1 MSQLNQT
8 LNDHLPDTLYFD
20 LQSTNFKSTTTQPG
34 VFKFNETR
42 SNPFCELPDH
52 YDISILRATIDT
64 GTVPL
69 FIPSIQPNQGDTNET
84 IYSVTVE
91 GVDSLGATLT
101 ARTYVSWNP
110 QDKEAATP
118 LPPNAN
124 VTQGAITG
132 VQDNTTGYYNC
143 YSYSWFLYLVYVAM
157 GQALAQL
164 DAAGVVWPTGTLP
177 NTPIISW
184 DPTRQCAILQCQLDS
199 FNVGSQSF
207 VKLYFNAPLFALFNS
222 FPAKYVGY
230 SSSDASEGRNFQIE
244 VVDIGGSNTSV
255 IFPSGVVGDDND
267 QYNVI
272 NVTQEYS
279 TTASWSPITAI
290 VFTSNTLPIEPNQV
304 STPYIFI
311 NGIPTLGGNDANQEN
326 IITDIVSSDGNY
338 RPNLVYYPTAEY
350 RRIHMYGNRPLHNLD
365 INIHYRLK
373 SGQLIPFRLF
383 SGGVVTLKIG
393 FLKKD
398 KHKN

>member
-8 LNDHLPDTLYFD
+8 LNDHLPDSLYFD
-20 LQSTNFKSTTTQPG
+20 LQTTNFKSTTTEPS
-34 VFKFNETR
+34 VFRFNETR

-52 YDISILRATIDT
+52 YDLSILRATIDT

-69 FIPSIQPNQGDTNET
+69 FIPSIQTNQGDANST
-84 IYSVTVE
+84 IYSVTME
-91 GVDSLGATLT
+91 GVNNEGEQLISRKYIT
-101 ARTYVSWNP
+101 WNP
-110 QDKEAATP
+110 QDKEAGVP
-118 LPPNAN
+118 LPPNQN
-124 VTQGAITG
+124 ISNGSVTG

-143 YSYSWFLYLVYVAM
+143 YSYSWFLYLIYLAM
-157 GQALAQL
+157 GEALTEL
-164 DAAGVVWPTGTLP
+164 DGEQVVWPTGTKP
-177 NTPIISW
+177 YTPIISW
-184 DPTRQCAILQCQLDS
+184 DPSRQCALLQCQLDTFS
-199 FNVGSQSF
+199 IANAGYI
-207 VKLYFNAPLFALFNS
+207 KLYFNAPLFALFNS
-222 FPAKYVGY
+222 FPAQYVGY
-230 SSSDASEGRNFQIE
+230 SISTATLGRNFQIE
-244 VVDIGGSNTSV
+244 VVDIGGTNTSV
-255 IFPSGVVGDDND
+255 IFPDGVVGDTNE

-304 STPYIFI
+304 STPYTFV

-338 RPNLVYYPTAEY
+338 RPNLVYYPSAEF
-350 RRIHMYGNRPLHNLD
+350 RRIHLYGNRPLHNLD

-383 SGGVVTLKIG
+383 SGGAVTLKIG

-398 KHKN
+398 KHKV

>member
-8 LNDHLPDTLYFD
+8 LNDHLPDALYFD
-20 LQSTNFKSTTTQPG
+20 LQTTNFKSTTTAPA
-34 VFKFNETR
+34 VFRFNETR

-52 YDISILRATIDT
+52 YDLSILRATIDT

-69 FIPSIQPNQGDTNET
+69 FIPSIQPNQGDANAT
-84 IYSVTVE
+84 IYSVTME
-91 GVDSLGATLT
+91 TVDSDGSPLISRKYIT
-101 ARTYVSWNP
+101 WNP
-110 QDKEAATP
+110 QDKEVTVP

-124 VTQGAITG
+124 FTQGAVTG

-143 YSYSWFLYLVYVAM
+143 YSYSWFLYLIYVAM
-157 GQALAQL
+157 GEALTQL
-164 DAAGVVWPTGTLP
+164 DGDGAVWPSGVKP
-177 NTPIISW
+177 YTPIITW
-184 DPTRQCAILQCQLDS
+184 DPTRQCALLHCALDN
-199 FNVGSQSF
+199 FNVGSASF

-230 SSSDASEGRNFQIE
+230 STNDASEGRNFQIE
-244 VVDIGGSNTSV
+244 IVDIGGTNTSV
-255 IFPSGVVGDDND
+255 VFPSGIVGDDND

-279 TTASWSPITAI
+279 TTASWSSITAI

-304 STPYIFI
+304 STPYVFV
-311 NGIPTLGGNDANQEN
+311 NGVPTLGGNDANQEN

-350 RRIHMYGNRPLHNLD
+350 RRIHLYGNRPLHNLD

-383 SGGVVTLKIG
+383 SGGAVTLKLG

-398 KHKN
+398 KHKV